1 MKESLHTILGKDY
14 TPTLPLANREKLS
27 LKEQQTVY
35 RLDFGKR
42 RSCVAYQIDGKII
55 KSGNKCDFLILAK
68 QEENSVSNDW
78 KAIFV
83 ELKGTDVEHALKQL
97 DAAMSNKI
105 FMHDSVVERHA
116 RIVAKSF
123 PSSKSNPKFELA
135 KRIFKTRHKCTLK
148 QVSSGSPDLIC

>member
-1 MKESLHTILGKDY
+1 MKESLHTVLEKDY
-14 TPTLPLANREKLS
+14 APTLPLANREKLS
-27 LKEQQTVY
+27 LKEQQTIY

-42 RSCVAYQIDGKII
+42 RLCVVYQIDGKII
-55 KSGNKCDFLILAK
+55 HAGNKCDFLVLAK
-68 QEENSVSNDW
+68 QEDDSNNNDW
-78 KAIFV
+78 KAIFI

-105 FMHDSVVERHA
+105 FRHDSLVEKHA

-135 KRIFKTRHKCTLK
+135 KRMFKSRHDCSLK
-148 QVSSGSPDLIC
+148 QISSGNPDLIP